1 MYEQEVQEN
10 FERASSEALAAFG
23 DGSMFIERYI
33 EEPRHIEVQVLG
45 KFSMQTMY
53 LWLDFYE
60 SKHLSLLSI
69 GLGFQGKNIFHSV
82 FMQINE
88 MNCVL
93 KMYAVCCTSIQN
105 DDYLRI
111 HYAMTSQQFC
121 INYIYSKKNI
131 YKIEKLL

>member
-53 LWLDFYE
+53 L
-60 SKHLSLLSI
+60 
-69 GLGFQGKNIFHSV
+69 
-82 FMQINE
+82 
-88 MNCVL
+88 
-93 KMYAVCCTSIQN
+93 
-105 DDYLRI
+105 
-111 HYAMTSQQFC
+111 
-121 INYIYSKKNI
+121 
-131 YKIEKLL
+131 